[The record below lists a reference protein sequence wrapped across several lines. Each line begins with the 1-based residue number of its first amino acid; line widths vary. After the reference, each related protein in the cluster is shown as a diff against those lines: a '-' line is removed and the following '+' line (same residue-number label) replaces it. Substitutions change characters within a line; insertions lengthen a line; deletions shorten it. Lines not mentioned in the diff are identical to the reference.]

1 MTNEQSQNWDYQI
14 DEITY
19 TKGVTLKG
27 GEGPKN
33 WSYGEH
39 VLNELPLRKRKV
51 DMYKVQKKENM
62 KM

>member
-1 MTNEQSQNWDYQI
+1 MTNEQSQNWDYQN

-33 WSYGEH
+33 WS
-39 VLNELPLRKRKV
+39 
-51 DMYKVQKKENM
+51 
-62 KM
+62 